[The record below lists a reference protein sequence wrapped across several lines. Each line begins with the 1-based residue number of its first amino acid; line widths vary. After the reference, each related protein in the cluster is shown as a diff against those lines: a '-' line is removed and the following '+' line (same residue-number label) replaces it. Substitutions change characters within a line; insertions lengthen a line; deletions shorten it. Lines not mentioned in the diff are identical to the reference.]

1 MPSDHESILED
12 LRRRVRRAN
21 LWRYFFIILMPIGF
35 IVPCVIGMLLGKA
48 NPNAQGF
55 TLAQAFGIAAL
66 ALPIVGLAGWLL
78 LGGDRK
84 KYQEALAAAEQA
96 DALGCDFSEQPPNG
110 LLKQLRSFRMFHDAD
125 DHAGMNCVS
134 GKKGKSFALLEYRTA
149 YHADITPRDIKIN
162 MQTVVVVSGL
172 DKELP
177 DFRLGPRT
185 WLSKLLEVF
194 EARTIDFPNQPTF
207 NRQFTVCGDHADR
220 IRQAITQEVVKLML
234 ESKGTM
240 EVYGGDLLYYRHNH
254 LVEPHDYKDFIG
266 EALQLYKA
274 LCR

>member
-1 MPSDHESILED
+1 MPSDNESILED
-12 LRRRVRRAN
+12 LRRRVWRAN
-21 LWRYFFIILMPIGF
+21 LWRYFFIILMPVGL

-84 KYQEALAAAEQA
+84 KYQEALAAAEEA
-96 DALGCDFSEQPPNG
+96 DALGYDFSEQPSKR
-110 LLKQLRSFRMFHDAD
+110 LLKQLRSFRMFNDAD

-134 GKKGKSFALLEYRTA
+134 GKRGKSFALLEYRTA
-149 YHADITPRDIKIN
+149 YHGAITPYDTKIT
-162 MQTVVVVSGL
+162 MQTVVVVFGL
-172 DKELP
+172 DKDLP
-177 DFRLGPRT
+177 AFRLGPKT

-194 EARTIDFPNQPTF
+194 GARTIELPDQQTF
-207 NRQFTVCGDHADR
+207 NRKFIVCGDHADS
-220 IRQAITQEVVKLML
+220 IRQAVTPEVVERML
-234 ESKGTM
+234 ESEGTL
-240 EVYGGDLLYYRHNH
+240 EVYDGALLFYRHNH
-254 LVEPHDYKDFIG
+254 LVEPQDYQDFIG
-266 EALQLYKA
+266 EALRLAKT

>member
-1 MPSDHESILED
+1 MPSNHETIREE

-21 LWRYFFIILMPIGF
+21 LWRYFFIILMPTGF

-48 NPNAQGF
+48 NPNPQGF

-96 DALGCDFSEQPPNG
+96 DALGYDFSVQPPKR
-110 LLKQLRSFRMFHDAD
+110 LLQQLSSFRMFHDAD

-149 YHADITPRDIKIN
+149 YHGDITPYDTKIN

-172 DKELP
+172 DKDLP
-177 DFRLGPRT
+177 DFRVGPKT
-185 WLSKLLEVF
+185 WLSKLLKVF
-194 EARTIDFPNQPTF
+194 GARTIDFPGQPAF
-207 NRQFTVCGDHADR
+207 NRQFIVCGDDANS
-220 IRQAITQEVVKLML
+220 IRKAITQDVVELLL
-234 ESKGTM
+234 ESNATL
-240 EVYGGDLLYYRHNH
+240 EVHEGDLLYYRHNQ
-254 LVEPHDYKDFIG
+254 LVEPQDYKNFIG
-266 EALQLYKA
+266 EALQLCKA
-274 LCR
+274 LRR